1 MNLIAEWVMQII
13 VFILIGTILE
23 LLLPNNNLKKY
34 INIVIGLLLLL
45 ILTKPILSLFQ
56 IDVTK
61 EIEKIEKTVF
71 IHHAELE
78 ETKDLIEN
86 QKNEIQTEQDAYIW
100 NEVKMQLMDEANKQL
115 KEEFGV
121 EMIDITFVF
130 DEFLDKDDKLE
141 EVLVYL
147 EHSEEKRNG
156 NRSGMKPIVIEME
169 TELDNEVD
177 SKKTLKIRNKLE
189 ELWNINKSQIKIYW
203 GEGQLE
209 R

>member
-169 TELDNEVD
+169 TELDNE
-177 SKKTLKIRNKLE
+177 
-189 ELWNINKSQIKIYW
+189 
-203 GEGQLE
+203 
-209 R
+209 